1 MTTDPTS
8 RSAWKRWRLP
18 LLALGAIAWVA
29 GITYLHQS
37 RNRRAPTKG
46 ATELLQIGAL
56 PVT

>member
-1 MTTDPTS
+1 MTTAPSS
-8 RSAWKRWRLP
+8 RRGWKRWRLP
-18 LLALGAIAWVA
+18 VLALGAIAWLA

-37 RNRRAPTKG
+37 RNRRTTNKG

>member
-1 MTTDPTS
+1 MTTARTQKG
-8 RSAWKRWRLP
+8 WKRWRMP
-18 LLALGAIAWVA
+18 VLALGAIAWLA

-37 RNRRAPTKG
+37 RNRRATNKG